1 LRSEEPD
8 DFLEKAKDL
17 VLHQYN
23 VEGIGTPRGKPID
36 HLSDDEVYILSYTRL
51 PHSKKVVVGTMRT
64 DGRIYEVTYD
74 ANLRRT
80 HLDTYLRTH
89 NRIIPD

>member
-1 LRSEEPD
+1 
-8 DFLEKAKDL
+8 
-17 VLHQYN
+17 
-23 VEGIGTPRGKPID
+23 
-36 HLSDDEVYILSYTRL
+36 
-51 PHSKKVVVGTMRT
+51 MRT